1 MANIYA
7 PNNVIKRCMH
17 WELMV
22 KYFPKDCGWILGG
35 DFNMVEHQANKT
47 NVWEIHS
54 WQRKVFVGSNENFLK
69 CDGAPKIFK

>member
-54 WQRKVFVGSNENFLK
+54 
-69 CDGAPKIFK
+69 